1 MHGSV
6 CFLQVLYHLF
16 EEFTH
21 AGEVTAG
28 DVFSECGVFLRGGS
42 RRRAGGC
49 CVRSAGGFHVTL
61 HGAHACDRAPVRLP
75 LQLHGLPVGRG
86 LPPVRHHGVS
96 HRRLPVLGV
105 THYK

>member
-1 MHGSV
+1 MFLSVV
-6 CFLQVLYHLF
+6 CFFVVALGGVLVG
-16 EEFTH
+16 
-21 AGEVTAG
+21 AG
-28 DVFSECGVFLRGGS
+28 
-42 RRRAGGC
+42 
-49 CVRSAGGFHVTL
+49 VRSAGGFHVTL